1 MPEKSGRKG
10 NAAGLVCGMVE
21 RERGV
26 RMETLPAKT
35 NQSPIDA
42 MIATALDQNVDLS
55 RLEKLWELKMK
66 WEADN
71 ARRAYIEAMA
81 EFKKNPPEIE
91 KDRHVKFATMKG
103 VTEYDYATLF
113 NVCEKINSALSEQGL
128 TASWS
133 TEQKE
138 GIVKVTCRI
147 THILGHYEETSLMSG
162 KDDSGGKNSIQ
173 AIGSVITY
181 LQRYTL
187 LALTGLATKDQDNDG
202 AVVTAYIDEKQL
214 STIVDYINEKNV
226 SEVQF
231 LKYMGCETLK
241 EIPAADYQK
250 AINALKAKK

>member
-1 MPEKSGRKG
+1 
-10 NAAGLVCGMVE
+10 
-21 RERGV
+21 
-26 RMETLPAKT
+26 METLPAKT

-91 KDRHVKFATMKG
+91 KTKEVKFGNTKYKHA
-103 VTEYDYATLF
+103 VLF
-113 NVCEKINSALSEQGL
+113 DVAEKINAALSEQGL
-128 TASWS
+128 TASW
-133 TEQKE
+133 TTTQEANQ
-138 GIVKVTCRI
+138 VTVTCRI
-147 THILGHYEETSLMSG
+147 THILGHCEETSLSSAH
-162 KDDSGGKNSIQ
+162 DNSGGKNTIQ
-173 AIGSVITY
+173 AIGSAITY